1 MSIDHELASAE
12 HIDTGEAAK
21 ALDPRTG
28 KGAPTEGTYGGS
40 SMVAPH
46 EPVDVGLLAAQP
58 AAVLGSIVAVA
69 DAILV
74 AAVPLPEWATSLL
87 VAVVTIAGALGIRS
101 KVTPVARPRLD
112 ADTPL
117 SP

>member
-1 MSIDHELASAE
+1 MSIDHELSTAE
-12 HIDTGEAAK
+12 HVDSAVAACAASPNVGTGSPDT
-21 ALDPRTG
+21 
-28 KGAPTEGTYGGS
+28 
-40 SMVAPH
+40 APH
-46 EPVDVGLLAAQP
+46 EPVPVSLLAAQP

>member
-1 MSIDHELASAE
+1 MSTHEHAIAE
-12 HIDTGEAAK
+12 HVSANEEVDASREGFGTGNAA
-21 ALDPRTG
+21 T
-28 KGAPTEGTYGGS
+28 
-40 SMVAPH
+40 APH
-46 EPVDVGLLAAQP
+46 EPVPVGILAAQP
-58 AAVLGSIVAVA
+58 AAIIGTIVAVA

-87 VAVVTIAGALGIRS
+87 VAVVTIAGMLGIRS

-117 SP
+117 TP